1 MQRRK
6 FIALIGASA
15 AWPFAAR
22 AQPVVPVIGFLG
34 ANSLVTWQKHVN
46 AFQDGL
52 KEVGF
57 VQGRNVEIEYRW
69 ADGRYDRM
77 AALAAE
83 LAGRQLSV
91 IAAAGTISARSAQ
104 AATSTTPIVFVTAD
118 DPVDNKLV
126 GSLNRPGANITG
138 VSLVSAELRPKML
151 QMLHE
156 LVPQAK
162 LVHMLA
168 NPNNASIEIQTRETK
183 AAADAAGLQL
193 QVHKVSAPDEIDAAF
208 AQFSEAS
215 KALLVASDPFLTSRL
230 SQITSLAA
238 RYAVPAVYPW
248 REFVLAGG
256 LMSYGAILS
265 DGYRHAGIYTG
276 RILKGEKPQNL
287 PVQQSTKFEMLINLK
302 TAKALGLNMPA
313 GLLVAADEVIE

>member
-15 AWPFAAR
+15 AWPRAAR
-22 AQPVVPVIGFLG
+22 AQQAVPVIGFLG

-52 KEVGF
+52 KEAGF
-57 VQGRNVEIEYRW
+57 VEGRNVAIEYRW

-77 AALAAE
+77 PALAAE
-83 LAGRQLSV
+83 LASRQLSV
-91 IAAAGTISARSAQ
+91 IAAAGTVSARGAQ

-118 DPVDNKLV
+118 DPVDNGLV

-168 NPNNASIEIQTRETK
+168 NPNNASIEIQTKETK

-193 QVHKVSAPDEIDAAF
+193 QVHKVSAPGEIDAAF
-208 AQFSEAS
+208 AQFSEAG

-230 SQITSLAA
+230 SQITALAT

-265 DGYRHAGIYTG
+265 DGYRQAGIYAG

-302 TAKALGLNMPA
+302 TAKALGLTVPA